1 MILYLRDKRNKTIL
15 DVEIY
20 VDSNDMKM
28 NHVEL
33 HSSVNIEPYSLFL
46 IENFDNADEI
56 ISTFDELSELR
67 GWMWEN
73 YFMVKD
79 NKPEELNNVIEEVT
93 KRLKEVAKKFDL
105 GFVTD

>member
-1 MILYLRDKRNKTIL
+1 MILYLRDKRNRTIL

-20 VDSNDMKM
+20 VDGKQERDF
-28 NHVEL
+28 VEM
-33 HSSVNIEPYSLFL
+33 HSTVIIEPYSLFL
-46 IENFDNADEI
+46 IENIDNADEI
-56 ISTFDELSELR
+56 IATFDELSELR

-79 NKPEELNNVIEEVT
+79 NKPEELNNVIKLVT
-93 KRLKEVAKKFDL
+93 ERLKEVAKKFDL